1 MRTLV
6 IGDIHGAYKGLLQVI
21 ERAKITTTDHLI
33 FLGDYA
39 DGWSQTPQVFD
50 FLIDFE
56 KTHKTT
62 FIKGNHD
69 DLCCQ
74 FLLKKQMDTKWLLHG
89 GKSTLKAYENIDN
102 ATKNKHLEFIQK
114 MKLYVIDSQ
123 NRLFIHAGFTNLRGI
138 EHEYFQESFFW
149 DRTLWETALS
159 TDSNHSRS
167 DIFFPKR
174 LLLYDEIFIGHT
186 PTIRY
191 GQSVPM
197 NKHNVWN
204 VDTGAAFTGC
214 ITIMDINS
222 KEFWQSDPIKTLYPN
237 ELGRSV

>member
-1 MRTLV
+1 
-6 IGDIHGAYKGLLQVI
+6 
-21 ERAKITTTDHLI
+21 
-33 FLGDYA
+33 
-39 DGWSQTPQVFD
+39 
-50 FLIDFE
+50 
-56 KTHKTT
+56 
-62 FIKGNHD
+62 
-69 DLCCQ
+69 
-74 FLLKKQMDTKWLLHG
+74 MDTKWLLHG
-89 GKSTLKAYENIDN
+89 GKATLKAYENIDN